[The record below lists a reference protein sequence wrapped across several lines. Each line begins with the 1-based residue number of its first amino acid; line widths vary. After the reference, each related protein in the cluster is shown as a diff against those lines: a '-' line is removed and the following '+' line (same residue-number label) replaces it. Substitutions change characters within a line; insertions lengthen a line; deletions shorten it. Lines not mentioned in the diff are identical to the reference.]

1 MTMLPV
7 AAHIPAA
14 AVSGQPFATVTL
26 EADER
31 RLRRKAL
38 RLSTGED
45 VLLDF
50 PATITLADG
59 DALQLADGRLVG
71 IRAAQEVLY
80 EVTARDQAHL
90 VRLAWH
96 IGNRHLPAQLEAG
109 RLLIRRDHVIREMLV
124 GLGATV
130 RDVEATFSPEHGA
143 YHGHSH
149 GAENHV
155 LRLHR

>member
-14 AVSGQPFATVTL
+14 AVSGQPFAIVTL

-38 RLSTGED
+38 RLATGDD

-59 DALQLADGRLVG
+59 DALELADGRLVG
-71 IRAAQEVLY
+71 IKAAQEVLY

-96 IGNRHLPAQLEAG
+96 IGNRHLPAQLEAE

-130 RDVEATFSPEHGA
+130 RDIEATFSPEHGA

-149 GAENHV
+149 GAENHA